1 MSTVTRPAA
10 DDSVPEALPVEDP
23 RPPPVTARDSPDK
36 LRSVLQLVGSVVAPT
51 SLLTALLFYF
61 GWAHA
66 YWFFSYF
73 GFDIS
78 LLGLTT
84 QDYLMRSVDALFVP
98 LTLSLGTGLLLVWAH
113 AAMVARLFTGPEGQR
128 RARTAVRAVA
138 TTGLLLFLAGM
149 AGFLVKSLRNS
160 YLFVYPL
167 SLGSGTL
174 LLSYASRL
182 HRKQDRSVRA
192 PEDAGA
198 LRLPPLVEAAGA
210 FLLVAVSLF
219 WASTNYAAAVG
230 ETRAREYEQEF
241 RSYPAAFVY
250 STERLHLD
258 APGVEEVACDEPG
271 AGFRFRYER
280 LRLMLRSG
288 GHYFLLPETW
298 SPENGVAIVVP
309 ESDSVRL
316 QFMRGSGGRQ
326 QQELGVSC

>member
-1 MSTVTRPAA
+1 MITVDEAA
-10 DDSVPEALPVEDP
+10 
-23 RPPPVTARDSPDK
+23 TAPDSPDR

-51 SLLTALLFYF
+51 TLLTALLFYF

-84 QDYLMRSVDALFVP
+84 QDYVMRSVDALFVP
-98 LTLSLGTGLLLVWAH
+98 LTLSLGIGLVLVWVH
-113 AAMVARLFTGPEGQR
+113 AAVAARLFVGPRAQS
-128 RARTAVRAVA
+128 RARAAVLAVGA
-138 TTGLLLFLAGM
+138 CGFLLFLTGM
-149 AGFLVKSLRNS
+149 AGFLVKSLRSS

-182 HRKQDRSVRA
+182 HRRRHRSVGGR
-192 PEDAGA
+192 GA
-198 LRLPPLVEAAGA
+198 VGPFRLPPLVEAAGV

-219 WASTNYAAAVG
+219 WVSTNYAAAVG
-230 ETRAREYEQEF
+230 ETRARQYEQELT
-241 RSYPAAFVY
+241 SYPAAFVY

-258 APGVEEVACDEPG
+258 APGVEEIACDEPG
-271 AGFRFRYER
+271 AGYRFRYQR

-298 SPENGVAIVVP
+298 TRRDGVAIVVP

-316 QFMRGSGGRQ
+316 QFMRAPGGRQ
-326 QQELGVSC
+326 TPELGVSC